1 MWKDRLERKI
11 RIGDRLVGPGERI
24 FLTGEIGPA
33 HGGSMKKARELVR
46 CAAEGGCDGADIFM
60 ADPHKFFYKTLDSGR
75 LDPFKAWED
84 LYLTDDQWRE
94 LIDYGKS
101 LGEIGNL
108 HLVGLVSRVLGLF
121 LLLFTIVLC
130 AISLFTFAAVAVID
144 VLANYMAVWGAALVI
159 GGTYVLI
166 IIVAILCRKQLFIQP
181 FIKLLTKQIRTE
193 EELELKTLEA
203 ENNARLHRVRM
214 ECQVQNAT
222 RELTFYAQLIK
233 RLWNA
238 IFH

>member
-1 MWKDRLERKI
+1 MGNDFANQIKNE
-11 RIGDRLVGPGERI
+11 
-24 FLTGEIGPA
+24 LT
-33 HGGSMKKARELVR
+33 
-46 CAAEGGCDGADIFM
+46 
-60 ADPHKFFYKTLDSGR
+60 
-75 LDPFKAWED
+75 
-84 LYLTDDQWRE
+84 
-94 LIDYGKS
+94 DYGKS
-101 LGEIGNL
+101 IGEIGKL

-144 VLANYMAVWGAALVI
+144 VLANYMPVWGAALVI

-166 IIVAILCRKQLFIQP
+166 IIVTILCRKQLFIQP

-193 EELELKTLEA
+193 EDLELKTLEA

>member
-1 MWKDRLERKI
+1 MENDFANQIKNE
-11 RIGDRLVGPGERI
+11 
-24 FLTGEIGPA
+24 LT
-33 HGGSMKKARELVR
+33 
-46 CAAEGGCDGADIFM
+46 
-60 ADPHKFFYKTLDSGR
+60 
-75 LDPFKAWED
+75 
-84 LYLTDDQWRE
+84 
-94 LIDYGKS
+94 DYGKS
-101 LGEIGNL
+101 LGEIGKL

-144 VLANYMAVWGAALVI
+144 VLANYMPVWGAALVI

>member
-1 MWKDRLERKI
+1 MENDFANQIKNE
-11 RIGDRLVGPGERI
+11 
-24 FLTGEIGPA
+24 LT
-33 HGGSMKKARELVR
+33 
-46 CAAEGGCDGADIFM
+46 
-60 ADPHKFFYKTLDSGR
+60 
-75 LDPFKAWED
+75 
-84 LYLTDDQWRE
+84 
-94 LIDYGKS
+94 DYGKS
-101 LGEIGNL
+101 IGEIGKL

-144 VLANYMAVWGAALVI
+144 VLANYMPVWGAALVI
-159 GGTYVLI
+159 GSTYVLI

>member
-1 MWKDRLERKI
+1 MENDFANQIKNE
-11 RIGDRLVGPGERI
+11 
-24 FLTGEIGPA
+24 LT
-33 HGGSMKKARELVR
+33 
-46 CAAEGGCDGADIFM
+46 
-60 ADPHKFFYKTLDSGR
+60 
-75 LDPFKAWED
+75 
-84 LYLTDDQWRE
+84 
-94 LIDYGKS
+94 DYGKS
-101 LGEIGNL
+101 LGEIGKL

>member
-1 MWKDRLERKI
+1 MENDFANQIKNE
-11 RIGDRLVGPGERI
+11 
-24 FLTGEIGPA
+24 LT
-33 HGGSMKKARELVR
+33 
-46 CAAEGGCDGADIFM
+46 
-60 ADPHKFFYKTLDSGR
+60 
-75 LDPFKAWED
+75 
-84 LYLTDDQWRE
+84 
-94 LIDYGKS
+94 DYGKS
-101 LGEIGNL
+101 LGEIGKL

-144 VLANYMAVWGAALVI
+144 VLANYMPVWGAALVI

-166 IIVAILCRKQLFIQP
+166 IIVVILCRKQLFIQP

>member
-1 MWKDRLERKI
+1 MENDFANQIKNE
-11 RIGDRLVGPGERI
+11 
-24 FLTGEIGPA
+24 LT
-33 HGGSMKKARELVR
+33 
-46 CAAEGGCDGADIFM
+46 
-60 ADPHKFFYKTLDSGR
+60 
-75 LDPFKAWED
+75 
-84 LYLTDDQWRE
+84 
-94 LIDYGKS
+94 DYGKS
-101 LGEIGNL
+101 LGEIGKL

-144 VLANYMAVWGAALVI
+144 VLANYMPVWGAALVI

-166 IIVAILCRKQLFIQP
+166 IIIAILCRKQLFIQP

-222 RELTFYAQLIK
+222 RELTFYVQLLK

>member
-1 MWKDRLERKI
+1 MENDFANQIKNE
-11 RIGDRLVGPGERI
+11 
-24 FLTGEIGPA
+24 LT
-33 HGGSMKKARELVR
+33 
-46 CAAEGGCDGADIFM
+46 
-60 ADPHKFFYKTLDSGR
+60 
-75 LDPFKAWED
+75 
-84 LYLTDDQWRE
+84 
-94 LIDYGKS
+94 DYGKS
-101 LGEIGNL
+101 IGEIGKL

-144 VLANYMAVWGAALVI
+144 VLANYMPVWGAALVI

-166 IIVAILCRKQLFIQP
+166 IIVVILCRKQLFIQP

>member
-1 MWKDRLERKI
+1 MENDFANQIKNE
-11 RIGDRLVGPGERI
+11 
-24 FLTGEIGPA
+24 LT
-33 HGGSMKKARELVR
+33 
-46 CAAEGGCDGADIFM
+46 
-60 ADPHKFFYKTLDSGR
+60 
-75 LDPFKAWED
+75 
-84 LYLTDDQWRE
+84 
-94 LIDYGKS
+94 DYGKS
-101 LGEIGNL
+101 IGEIGKL

-144 VLANYMAVWGAALVI
+144 VLANYMPVWGAALVI

>member
-1 MWKDRLERKI
+1 MENDFANHIKNE
-11 RIGDRLVGPGERI
+11 
-24 FLTGEIGPA
+24 LT
-33 HGGSMKKARELVR
+33 
-46 CAAEGGCDGADIFM
+46 
-60 ADPHKFFYKTLDSGR
+60 
-75 LDPFKAWED
+75 
-84 LYLTDDQWRE
+84 
-94 LIDYGKS
+94 DYGKS
-101 LGEIGNL
+101 LGEIGKL

-144 VLANYMAVWGAALVI
+144 VLANYMPVWGAALVI

>member
-1 MWKDRLERKI
+1 MENDFANQIKNE
-11 RIGDRLVGPGERI
+11 
-24 FLTGEIGPA
+24 LT
-33 HGGSMKKARELVR
+33 
-46 CAAEGGCDGADIFM
+46 
-60 ADPHKFFYKTLDSGR
+60 
-75 LDPFKAWED
+75 
-84 LYLTDDQWRE
+84 
-94 LIDYGKS
+94 DYGKS
-101 LGEIGNL
+101 IGEIGKL

-144 VLANYMAVWGAALVI
+144 VLANYMPVWGAALVI

-214 ECQVQNAT
+214 ECQVQNVT

>member
-1 MWKDRLERKI
+1 MENDFANQIKNE
-11 RIGDRLVGPGERI
+11 
-24 FLTGEIGPA
+24 LT
-33 HGGSMKKARELVR
+33 
-46 CAAEGGCDGADIFM
+46 
-60 ADPHKFFYKTLDSGR
+60 
-75 LDPFKAWED
+75 
-84 LYLTDDQWRE
+84 
-94 LIDYGKS
+94 DYGKS
-101 LGEIGNL
+101 LGEIGKL

-144 VLANYMAVWGAALVI
+144 VLANYMPVWGAALVI

-181 FIKLLTKQIRTE
+181 FIKLLTKQIKTE

>member
-1 MWKDRLERKI
+1 MENDFANQIKNE
-11 RIGDRLVGPGERI
+11 
-24 FLTGEIGPA
+24 LT
-33 HGGSMKKARELVR
+33 
-46 CAAEGGCDGADIFM
+46 
-60 ADPHKFFYKTLDSGR
+60 
-75 LDPFKAWED
+75 
-84 LYLTDDQWRE
+84 
-94 LIDYGKS
+94 DYGKS
-101 LGEIGNL
+101 LGEIGKL

-144 VLANYMAVWGAALVI
+144 VLAKYMPVWGAALVI